1 MKTYVIFDL
10 DGTLL
15 NTIDDLANATNHAL
29 QAHGYPQ
36 HGMWVYP
43 TMVGNG
49 VGKLIE
55 RALPEDARSEANI
68 KAVLNSFKNY
78 YSEHCCELTKP
89 YPGIPELLEELT
101 ALGVNLAV
109 TSNKYQEAVTNIISH
124 YFPNDNFKAILGNED
139 GIPRKPDPSIVFK
152 ALSMCPTPKSDVLY
166 VGDSGVD
173 METARRACV
182 ESVGVS
188 WGFRTIHELKEAYAD
203 HIISTPS
210 QILDLLGRKSAT
222 V

>member
-68 KAVLNSFKNY
+68 KAVLNSFKSY
-78 YSEHCCELTKP
+78 YSEHCCEQTKP

-210 QILDLLGRKSAT
+210 QILDLLGRESAP